1 MQPAELRRHKERGS
15 YDAGS
20 IGSVFSDTFMA
31 HVSYVDD
38 GLPQC
43 LPMIALFR
51 CEEEGEAVYLHGHP
65 SSRLMELVRANE
77 VKRKAGIEE
86 RGEMR
91 DEKEED
97 DRVKVCVTATK
108 GWIVYLPTPIP
119 IPKCLVIS
127 LNSENLVDGLSL
139 SSAPNGHTFNFRSAV
154 VHGACSRVEDR
165 STKEDVMRGVME
177 HIVAGR
183 WEDLNP
189 LASFALS
196 LVFVIRVQVQRGSM
210 KHQSGIPMIQPRDR
224 AKDGPDRE
232 EPVWTGVVPLHEHL
246 DVPVPSGLTDDARIP
261 EGLVKYIRERNER
274 QEGYARSAAK

>member
-1 MQPAELRRHKERGS
+1 MQPAELRRHKERGR
-15 YDAGS
+15 YDAES

-31 HVSYVDD
+31 HVSYVDH

-77 VKRKAGIEE
+77 VKRKARIE
-86 RGEMR
+86 RGEIP
-91 DEKEED
+91 DESGD
-97 DRVKVCVTATK
+97 DRIKVCITATK
-108 GWIVYLPTPIP
+108 GWISTQSRLQNAY
-119 IPKCLVIS
+119 IS
-127 LNSENLVDGLSL
+127 LTSENLVDGLSL
-139 SSAPNGHTFNFRSAV
+139 SSAPNGHTFNYRSAV
-154 VHGACSRVEDR
+154 VHGACSHLGDR
-165 STKEDVMRGVME
+165 RAKEDVMRGMMD

-210 KHQSGIPMIQPRDR
+210 KHQSGIPMIQSRDR
-224 AKDGPDRE
+224 AKDGPDRQE
-232 EPVWTGVVPLHEHL
+232 LVWTGVVPLYEHL
-246 DVPVPSGLTDDARIP
+246 GAPVPSGLTDDAQIP
-261 EGLVKYIRERNER
+261 EGLLKYIRERNEK

>member
-1 MQPAELRRHKERGS
+1 MQPAELRRHKERGR
-15 YDAGS
+15 YDAES

-31 HVSYVDD
+31 HVSYVDH

-77 VKRKAGIEE
+77 VKRKARIE
-86 RGEMR
+86 RGEIP
-91 DEKEED
+91 DESGD
-97 DRVKVCVTATK
+97 DRIKVCITTTK
-108 GWIVYLPTPIP
+108 
-119 IPKCLVIS
+119 
-127 LNSENLVDGLSL
+127 VDGLSL
-139 SSAPNGHTFNFRSAV
+139 SSAPNGHTFNYRSAV
-154 VHGACSRVEDR
+154 VHGACSHVGDR
-165 STKEDVMRGVME
+165 RAKEDVMRGVMD

-210 KHQSGIPMIQPRDR
+210 KHQSGIPMIQSRDR
-224 AKDGPDRE
+224 AKDGPDRQE
-232 EPVWTGVVPLHEHL
+232 LVWTGVVPLYEHL
-246 DVPVPSGLTDDARIP
+246 GAPVPSGLTDDAQIP
-261 EGLVKYIRERNER
+261 EGLLKYIQERNEK